1 MSYFITGTDTGVG
14 KTYVTALLLR
24 ALNEAGHRAFGYKP
38 LACGDRLDADW
49 LRAAGA
55 DPGMPI
61 ESINPVYFKVPAS
74 PMAAGLIENR
84 VVDLAAVR
92 AGFQALRA
100 QADVVLVEGAG
111 GWLVPI
117 SPSYSMADLAVEFQ
131 LPVLVVVH
139 NRLGAINHTLLTVEA
154 IRARGLR
161 CAGLVLNHVGDE
173 RDSASISNRL
183 LLDQLLPGVPI
194 VAEIMHGEEW
204 VEPGVVE
211 ALVPSKPAPSTPG
224 PR

>member
-24 ALNEAGHRAFGYKP
+24 ALNEAGHRALGYKP
-38 LACGDRLDADW
+38 LACGDRLDADC
-49 LRAAGA
+49 LRSAGA

-61 ESINPVYFKVPAS
+61 EAINPVYFKVPAS

-84 VVDLAAVR
+84 VADLAAVR
-92 AGFQALRA
+92 AGFQALQA

-154 IRARGLR
+154 IRTRGLR
-161 CAGLVLNHVGDE
+161 CAGLVLNHVADE

-194 VAEIMHGEEW
+194 LAEVMHGEEW
-204 VEPGVVE
+204 LEPGVVE
-211 ALVPSKPAPSTPG
+211 ALAPSKPAP
-224 PR
+224 